1 MALGFEELY
10 PHIARWVDVQGWVEI
25 GQDDDSHSL
34 VRCLDPGGMVWE
46 STSQHTTV
54 NTALQALE
62 ADLKLIMKENG
73 LLE

>member
-1 MALGFEELY
+1 MAGAFEEVY

-34 VRCLDPGGMVWE
+34 GRCLDPGGMVWE
-46 STSQHTTV
+46 STSLHTTV

-62 ADLKLIMKENG
+62 TDLELIMKENG

>member
-1 MALGFEELY
+1 MAGAFEEVY
-10 PHIARWVDVQGWVEI
+10 PHIARCVDVQGWVEI
-25 GQDDDSHSL
+25 GQDDYSHSL

-46 STSQHTTV
+46 STSLHTTV

-62 ADLKLIMKENG
+62 TELGSRMKEYG

>member
-1 MALGFEELY
+1 MAGAFEELY

-25 GQDDDSHSL
+25 GQDDYSHSL
-34 VRCLDPGGMVWE
+34 VRCLGPGGMVWE
-46 STSQHTTV
+46 STFQPTTV

-62 ADLKLIMKENG
+62 TELEPIMKEYG